1 MNEFTK
7 RQQEIIEAAIG
18 IIAGKGIQKM
28 TIKNLA
34 KSIGITEGAIYRHFS
49 TKLDILS
56 GILSIF
62 REQIR
67 NNLTQI
73 TSNHSA
79 YDVLAAIIT
88 RQIDMFVEN
97 PMITAVIFSE
107 EIFQNEKQLSET
119 VFSIMSENINT
130 FLEIIKNGQNKG
142 ELRNDVPAEQLSN
155 MLMGAIRLLITRWRL
170 SGFAFDL
177 KSEGNIL
184 IDSFKKILTRE

>member
-1 MNEFTK
+1 MSEFTK

-18 IIAGKGIQKM
+18 IIADKGIQKM

-62 REQIR
+62 RVRIR
-67 NNLTQI
+67 DKFTQI
-73 TSNHSA
+73 PFDRSV
-79 YDVLAAIIT
+79 YDILAAIIT
-88 RQIDMFVEN
+88 RQIDMFVEK
-97 PMITAVIFSE
+97 PIIAAVIFSE

-119 VFSIMSENINT
+119 VFSIMSDNINT
-130 FLEIIKNGQNKG
+130 ILEIVKNGQDKG

-155 MLMGAIRLLITRWRL
+155 MLIGAIRLLITRWRL

>member
-1 MNEFTK
+1 MSEFTK
-7 RQQEIIEAAIG
+7 RQKQIIEAAIG
-18 IIAGKGIQKM
+18 IIAERGIQYL

-34 KSIGITEGAIYRHFS
+34 KSINLTEGAIYRHFS
-49 TKLDILS
+49 TKLDILL

-62 REQIR
+62 RKQIR
-67 NNLTQI
+67 ENFTQI
-73 TSNHSA
+73 PSDRSV
-79 YDVLAAIIT
+79 YDVLNAIISK
-88 RQIDMFVEN
+88 QMDMFAAK

-107 EIFQNEKQLSET
+107 EIFQNDKQLSKT

-130 FLEIIKNGQNKG
+130 FFEIIKNGQDKG
-142 ELRNDVPAEQLSN
+142 EIRNDVPAEQLSN

>member
-1 MNEFTK
+1 MSEFTK

-18 IIAGKGIQKM
+18 IIAENGIQHL

-34 KSIGITEGAIYRHFS
+34 KSINLTEGAIYRHFS
-49 TKLDILS
+49 TKLDILL

-67 NNLTQI
+67 DNFTQI
-73 TSNHSA
+73 PSDRSA
-79 YDVLAAIIT
+79 YDVLAAIISK
-88 RQIDMFVEN
+88 QMDMFAAK

-107 EIFQNEKQLSET
+107 EIFQNDKQLSKT
-119 VFSIMSENINT
+119 VFSIMSENINI
-130 FLEIIKNGQNKG
+130 FFEIIKNGQDKG
-142 ELRNDVPAEQLSN
+142 EIRNDVPAEQLSN

-177 KSEGNIL
+177 KIEGNIL
-184 IDSFKKILTRE
+184 SDSFKKILTRE

>member
-1 MNEFTK
+1 MSEFTK

-49 TKLDILS
+49 TKLDILL

-67 NNLTQI
+67 DNFTQI
-73 TSNHSA
+73 SSDHSA

-88 RQIDMFVEN
+88 RQIDMFVEK
-97 PMITAVIFSE
+97 PIIAAVIFSE

-119 VFSIMSENINT
+119 VFSIMSDNSNT
-130 FLEIIKNGQNKG
+130 FLEIIKNGQDKG

>member
-1 MNEFTK
+1 MSEFTK

-18 IIAGKGIQKM
+18 IIADKGIQKM

-62 REQIR
+62 RVRIR
-67 NNLTQI
+67 DKFTQI
-73 TSNHSA
+73 PFDRSV
-79 YDVLAAIIT
+79 YDILAAIIT
-88 RQIDMFVEN
+88 RQIDMFVEK
-97 PMITAVIFSE
+97 PTIAAVIFSE

-119 VFSIMSENINT
+119 VFSIMSDNINT
-130 FLEIIKNGQNKG
+130 ILEIVKNGQDKG

-155 MLMGAIRLLITRWRL
+155 MLIGAIRLLITRWRL

>member
-1 MNEFTK
+1 MSEFTK

-18 IIAGKGIQKM
+18 IIADKGIQRM

-34 KSIGITEGAIYRHFS
+34 KSIGVTEGAIYRHFS
-49 TKLDILS
+49 TKLDILL

-67 NNLTQI
+67 DNFTQI
-73 TSNHSA
+73 PSDRSA

-88 RQIDMFVEN
+88 RQIDMFVEK
-97 PMITAVIFSE
+97 PIIAAVIFSE

-119 VFSIMSENINT
+119 VFSIMSDNSNT

-177 KSEGNIL
+177 KSEGKIL
-184 IDSFKKILTRE
+184 RDSFKKILTRE

>member
-1 MNEFTK
+1 MSEFTK

-18 IIAGKGIQKM
+18 IIADKGIQRM

-34 KSIGITEGAIYRHFS
+34 KSIGVTEGAIYRHFS
-49 TKLDILS
+49 TKLDILL

-67 NNLTQI
+67 DNFTQI
-73 TSNHSA
+73 PSDRSA

-88 RQIDMFVEN
+88 RQIDMFVEK
-97 PMITAVIFSE
+97 PIIAAVIFSE

-119 VFSIMSENINT
+119 VFSIMSDNSNT

-177 KSEGNIL
+177 KSEGKIL
-184 IDSFKKILTRE
+184 SDSFKKILIKE

>member
-1 MNEFTK
+1 
-7 RQQEIIEAAIG
+7 
-18 IIAGKGIQKM
+18 M

-62 REQIR
+62 RVRIR
-67 NNLTQI
+67 DKFTQI
-73 TSNHSA
+73 PFDRSA
-79 YDVLAAIIT
+79 YDILAAIIT
-88 RQIDMFVEN
+88 RQIDMFVEK
-97 PMITAVIFSE
+97 PIIAAVIFSE

-119 VFSIMSENINT
+119 VFSIMSDNSNT
-130 FLEIIKNGQNKG
+130 FLEIIKNWQDKG

-155 MLMGAIRLLITRWRL
+155 MLIGAIRLLITRWHL

>member
-1 MNEFTK
+1 MSEFTK

-67 NNLTQI
+67 DNFTQI
-73 TSNHSA
+73 PSDRSA

-88 RQIDMFVEN
+88 RQIDMFVEK
-97 PMITAVIFSE
+97 PIIAAVIFSE

-119 VFSIMSENINT
+119 VFSIMSDNINT
-130 FLEIIKNGQNKG
+130 FLNIIKNGQNKG

-177 KSEGNIL
+177 KREGKIL
-184 IDSFKKILTRE
+184 RDSFKKILIKE

>member
-1 MNEFTK
+1 MSEFTK
-7 RQQEIIEAAIG
+7 RQREIIEAAIG
-18 IIAGKGIQKM
+18 IIADKGIQKM

-34 KSIGITEGAIYRHFS
+34 KSIGVTEGAIYRHFS
-49 TKLDILS
+49 TKLDILL

-67 NNLTQI
+67 DNFTQI
-73 TSNHSA
+73 PSDRSA
-79 YDVLAAIIT
+79 YDVLAAIISK
-88 RQIDMFVEN
+88 QMDMFAAK
-97 PMITAVIFSE
+97 PIITAVIFSE
-107 EIFQNEKQLSET
+107 EIFQNDKQLSKT
-119 VFSIMSENINT
+119 VFSIMNENINT
-130 FLEIIKNGQNKG
+130 FLEIIKNGQGKG
-142 ELRNDVPAEQLSN
+142 EIRNDVPAEQLSN